1 MSDREHALLLAA
13 MAGLVPDAE
22 PTSEARAR
30 LRQSLMAKVSGE
42 RAPTTHVL
50 RQDEG
55 EWQALLPG
63 ILIKTLRKDPAT
75 GTQTT
80 LWRVAPGAVVP
91 PHPHSHEEEC
101 LVIEGSI
108 IKDGVEYFPGDYLLA
123 EVGER
128 HTAFESPRGALFL
141 IRGELVPDVDTL
153 ARLQTL
159 P

>member
-1 MSDREHALLLAA
+1 MSEHDDVLLAA
-13 MAGLVPDAE
+13 LAGLVPDRE
-22 PTSEARAR
+22 PAPEARQR
-30 LRQSLMAKVSGE
+30 MRQALMAKM
-42 RAPTTHVL
+42 AATPTPTTHVL
-50 RQDEG
+50 RHDEG

-63 ILIKTLRKDPAT
+63 ILIKTLRKDAAT
-75 GTQTT
+75 RTQTT
-80 LWRVAPGAVVP
+80 LWRVSPGAVVP

-108 IKDGVEYFPGDYLLA
+108 IKDGIEYFPGDFLLA
-123 EVGER
+123 QVGEC

-153 ARLQTL
+153 ARLQSL